1 MKSMVSIDDL
11 RLFLQVVAHGGIN
24 AAAAETGQAAATLSR
39 RLRSLEQALGCRLL
53 ERSAHQFAL
62 TEMGHHYFS
71 RCSPLVNELESV
83 TQELD
88 RDQHRLEGKLRVT
101 APVSM
106 SQRWLG
112 RCFFDFAQRYP
123 QISMELVLS
132 NQYENLV
139 EQQFD
144 AAFRVGQPREGSW
157 IARHIWTTHMGL
169 CASAEY
175 LSRVP
180 TITHPD
186 DLQHKQL
193 VVAEPISEW
202 DLRREGTGEL
212 YSLAPISCFRTNDIN
227 LALDAVAS
235 GLGISLVPNY
245 YFSNPQLAPANLISV
260 LPEWQGRQRPVY
272 LLYRDRAVMSARL
285 RVFIDFVI
293 EWMARYA
300 AGS

>member
-1 MKSMVSIDDL
+1 MKSNLSLDDL
-11 RLFLQVVAHGGIN
+11 RLFQLVVSHGGIN

-39 RLRSLEQALGCRLL
+39 RLKSLEQALGCRLL
-53 ERSAHQFAL
+53 ERSAHQFSL

-71 RCSPLVNELESV
+71 RCSPLLSELASV

-88 RDQHRLEGKLRVT
+88 RDQHRLEGNLKVT

-123 QISMELVLS
+123 QINMELVLS

-144 AAFRVGQPREGSW
+144 AAFRVGDPREGSW

-169 CASAEY
+169 CASRTY
-175 LSRVP
+175 LAGLGS
-180 TITHPD
+180 IEHPHQ
-186 DLQHKQL
+186 LQDRQL
-193 VVAEPISEW
+193 IVAEPISEW
-202 DLRREGTGEL
+202 DLRCEASGEL
-212 YSLAPISCFRTNDIN
+212 YTLAPSTRFRTNDIN
-227 LALDAVAS
+227 LALDAVAA
-235 GLGISLVPNY
+235 GLGICLVPNY
-245 YFSNPQLAPANLISV
+245 YFSNPQLAPPNLVSV

-272 LLYRDRAVMSARL
+272 LLYRDREVMSARL

-293 EWMARYA
+293 EWMERYA
-300 AGS
+300 ARS